1 MSSNDG
7 VARVR
12 LLEGEI
18 TDRMIA
24 EKQGTTG
31 WLTFNQ
37 PEKRNAVSVDMWEA
51 IPIVLDAFEED
62 PEIRVIVLT
71 GAGGQAFVSG
81 ADISQ
86 FEQHRAGQQAVGAYE
101 EVAEAAQMRI
111 YNCDKP
117 TIAMIHG
124 WCLGGGAN
132 IALCCDLRLSGTS
145 GRFGIPAAR
154 VGLGYR
160 LTAIQNLVNTVG
172 HAKARELFFTARQI
186 LADEAEA
193 IGFVQK
199 VVPDEELA
207 ALVSE
212 HCATISANAPLT
224 IRAGKRMM
232 RELLRPGDELD
243 VAVCTAWLRECFD
256 SQDYIEG
263 RRAFMEKRK
272 PVFQGR

>member
-1 MSSNDG
+1 MTLNDG
-7 VARVR
+7 AGKIR
-12 LLEGEI
+12 LLEGTI
-18 TDRMIA
+18 TERMIA
-24 EKQGTTG
+24 EKQGAIG

-37 PEKRNAVSVDMWEA
+37 PEKKNAVSVDMWQA
-51 IPIVLDAFEED
+51 IPVILDAFESD

-86 FEQHRAGQQAVGAYE
+86 FEQHRAGQEAVGSYE

-117 TIAMIHG
+117 TIAMIQG

-132 IALCCDLRLSGTS
+132 IALCCDLRLSGKS
-145 GRFGIPAAR
+145 GRFGIPAAK

-172 HAKARELFFTARQI
+172 HARARELFFTARQI
-186 LADEAEA
+186 PANEAEA
-193 IGFVQK
+193 IGLVQR

-207 ALVSE
+207 AVVAE
-212 HCATISANAPLT
+212 HCATIAANAPLT

-232 RELLRPGDELD
+232 RELLTPGSELD
-243 VAVCTAWLRECFD
+243 VAACTGWLRECFD

-272 PVFQGR
+272 PVFKGR

>member
-1 MSSNDG
+1 MSSNEG
-7 VARVR
+7 AGKVR
-12 LLEGEI
+12 LFEGAI
-18 TDRMIA
+18 TGRIIA
-24 EKQGTTG
+24 EKQGSVG

-51 IPIVLDAFEED
+51 IPTVLDAFEDD

-71 GAGGQAFVSG
+71 GAGGEAFVSG

-86 FEQHRAGQQAVGAYE
+86 FEQHRSGQQAVGAYE

-132 IALCCDLRLSGTS
+132 IALCCDLRLSGAS

-172 HAKARELFFTARQI
+172 QAKARELFFTARQI
-186 LADEAEA
+186 LADEAQA
-193 IGFVQK
+193 IGLVQR

-207 ALVSE
+207 ALVSDY
-212 HCATISANAPLT
+212 CNTISANAPLT

-232 RELLRPGDELD
+232 RELLKPGDELD

-272 PVFQGR
+272 PAFQGR